1 MSATSGDKVTQRA
14 ENNGIAIVNSGNRA
28 EFHIHQ
34 SNTTEVNSVLFPL
47 LRDLVAAVRP
57 SYNHNSS
64 SLPVRIEEKILFNNV
79 IIYQA
84 ELQKAMN
91 FIVIVESLIDDLE
104 SEEEHSENIFLWAI
118 NQRYLS
124 ARRKLL
130 IANRAESN
138 KPEAILKIVRENAD
152 QLIESVKDSIRD
164 ELGSFKTNNA
174 ELLDFCL
181 GLIACYGFI
190 SCAILERPPNA

>member
-1 MSATSGDKVTQRA
+1 MSSKNGDEISQKA
-14 ENNGIAIVNSGNRA
+14 EDNGIAIVNSGDRA

-34 SNTTEVNSVLFPL
+34 SNTTEVNSILFPL
-47 LRDLVAAVRP
+47 LRDLVASVRP
-57 SYNHNSS
+57 SYNNKHS
-64 SLPVRIEEKILFNNV
+64 SLPVKIEEKILFNNV
-79 IIYQA
+79 VVYQT

-91 FIVIVESLIDDLE
+91 FIVIVENLIDDLE
-104 SEEEHSENIFLWAI
+104 SEEEQSENIFLWAI

-130 IANRAESN
+130 IANKAESN
-138 KPEAILKIVRENAD
+138 TPEVILQIVRENAD
-152 QLIESVKDSIRD
+152 HLIESVKESIRGD
-164 ELGSFKTNNA
+164 LGTFKTNKA

-181 GLIACYGFI
+181 GLVACYGFI